1 MYAIR
6 TKIAIKADRG
16 LLYKVRENGSVS
28 SEFCLKIRGKRA
40 KPGARTLLK
49 FCQVTACFS
58 LNQRK
63 RLSIL
68 RFPMS
73 VRAVTN
79 SVTGES
85 LSVGKILCL
94 GRNYRE
100 HAREMKAEV
109 PKSPVIFLKPSTAL
123 LASGENV
130 VVPPLSTKLHFEAE
144 MVVVIGKEGKAIPRE
159 RAMDHVE
166 GYAVGLDMTLRD
178 LQDEAKSKGLP
189 WSVAKGFD
197 TSAPVSHVVPKDRVD
212 DPHALQ
218 LTLQVNGSTRQ
229 QASTGEM
236 IFRIEEIIAHVSQ
249 FFTLERGDLIFT
261 GTPQGVGEARS
272 GDTLV
277 ATLQSVGTLTVTVG

>member
-1 MYAIR
+1 M
-6 TKIAIKADRG
+6 
-16 LLYKVRENGSVS
+16 
-28 SEFCLKIRGKRA
+28 
-40 KPGARTLLK
+40 LK
-49 FCQVTACFS
+49 FCQLAACFS
-58 LNQRK
+58 LYQK
-63 RLSIL
+63 KGLSIL
-68 RFPMS
+68 PFPMS

-85 LSVGKILCL
+85 LPVGKILCL

-100 HAREMKAEV
+100 HAREMKSEV
-109 PKSPVIFLKPSTAL
+109 PTSPVVFLKPSTAL
-123 LASGENV
+123 LAGGETV
-130 VVPPLSTKLHFEAE
+130 VAPPHSKELHYEAE
-144 MVVVIGKEGKAIPRE
+144 MVVVIGQEGKAIPRE
-159 RAMDHVE
+159 RAMEYVE

-178 LQDEAKSKGLP
+178 LQSEAKNKGLP

-229 QASTGEM
+229 HASTGEM

-261 GTPQGVGEARS
+261 GTPQGVGPARP

-277 ATLQSVGTLTVTVG
+277 ATLQSVGSLTVTVG

>member
-1 MYAIR
+1 
-6 TKIAIKADRG
+6 
-16 LLYKVRENGSVS
+16 
-28 SEFCLKIRGKRA
+28 
-40 KPGARTLLK
+40 
-49 FCQVTACFS
+49 
-58 LNQRK
+58 
-63 RLSIL
+63 
-68 RFPMS
+68 MS

-85 LSVGKILCL
+85 LPVGKILCL

-100 HAREMKAEV
+100 HALEMKAEV
-109 PKSPVIFLKPSTAL
+109 PTRPVIFLKPSTAL
-123 LASGENV
+123 LADGERV
-130 VVPPLSTKLHFEAE
+130 IIPPFSKELHYEAE

-178 LQDEAKSKGLP
+178 LQTEAKSKGLP

-197 TSAPVSHVVPKDRVD
+197 TSAPVSHVVSRDRID

-229 QASTGEM
+229 HASTAEM
-236 IFRIEEIIAHVSQ
+236 IFPVEEIIAHVSQ

-261 GTPQGVGEARS
+261 GTPQGVGQARS

-277 ATLQSVGTLTVTVG
+277 AALQSVGSVTVTVG

>member
-1 MYAIR
+1 
-6 TKIAIKADRG
+6 
-16 LLYKVRENGSVS
+16 
-28 SEFCLKIRGKRA
+28 
-40 KPGARTLLK
+40 
-49 FCQVTACFS
+49 
-58 LNQRK
+58 
-63 RLSIL
+63 
-68 RFPMS
+68 MS

-79 SVTGES
+79 SITGER
-85 LSVGKILCL
+85 LAVGKILCV

-100 HAREMKAEV
+100 HAREMNADV
-109 PKSPVIFLKPSTAL
+109 PASPVVFLKPSTAL
-123 LASGENV
+123 LASGEKV
-130 VVPPLSTKLHFEAE
+130 VIPPRSKELHYEVE
-144 MVVVIGKEGKAIPRE
+144 MVVVIGKEGKTIPRE

-178 LQDEAKSKGLP
+178 LQSEAKTKGLP

-212 DPHALQ
+212 DPHELQ

-229 QASTGEM
+229 HASTGEM

-261 GTPQGVGEARS
+261 GTPEGVGEARS

-277 ATLQSVGTLTVTVG
+277 ATLQSVGSVTVTVG